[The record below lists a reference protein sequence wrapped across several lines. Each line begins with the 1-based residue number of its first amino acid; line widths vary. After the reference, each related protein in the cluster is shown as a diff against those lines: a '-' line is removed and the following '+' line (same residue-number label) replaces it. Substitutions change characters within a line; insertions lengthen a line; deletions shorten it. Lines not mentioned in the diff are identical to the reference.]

1 MIRQDSGPRPSTHL
15 RTVVLWS
22 RMGVGRAPQGSL
34 PQTVHDKAG
43 DAWLIMKLH
52 PPEESFR
59 RGRGGSL
66 RAQGLER
73 SGRGRSHCVRSVV
86 LRRSSNLRCRAR
98 SLICSIS

>member
-22 RMGVGRAPQGSL
+22 SMGVGRAPQGSL

-59 RGRGGSL
+59 RGRGG
-66 RAQGLER
+66 RHG
-73 SGRGRSHCVRSVV
+73 GRVLCVRKGWNGLGGVDRTVYVV
-86 LRRSSNLRCRAR
+86 
-98 SLICSIS
+98 